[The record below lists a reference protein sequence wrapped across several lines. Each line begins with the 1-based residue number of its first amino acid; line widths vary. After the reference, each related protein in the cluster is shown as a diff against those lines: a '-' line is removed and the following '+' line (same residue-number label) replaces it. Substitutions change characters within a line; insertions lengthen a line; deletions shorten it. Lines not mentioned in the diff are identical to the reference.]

1 MFFWKERMPNPE
13 IYLRANYF
21 SLINKLINLL
31 NKMCES
37 VPGWLYLG
45 SKLWV
50 ESLLL
55 PLLILSLSA
64 LPVEALLLLLLAAP
78 SVQGIGVGG
87 AGSGRRLWLGAP
99 QQLLCPPILTA
110 AQQGQELDR
119 FRLKL

>member
-1 MFFWKERMPNPE
+1 M
-13 IYLRANYF
+13 
-21 SLINKLINLL
+21 
-31 NKMCES
+31 
-37 VPGWLYLG
+37 
-45 SKLWV
+45 